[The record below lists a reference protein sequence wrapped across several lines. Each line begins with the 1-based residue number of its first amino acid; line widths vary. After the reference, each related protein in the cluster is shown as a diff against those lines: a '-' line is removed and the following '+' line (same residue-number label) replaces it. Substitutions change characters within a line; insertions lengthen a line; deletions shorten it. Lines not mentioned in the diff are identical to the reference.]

1 MVQKKENSFEQH
13 LKDLWHMILGQLNNV
28 RALLVGGGKIG
39 VGEFQDLDNLL
50 TLPDKIPTSGEVT
63 LAENA
68 SEE

>member
-1 MVQKKENSFEQH
+1 
-13 LKDLWHMILGQLNNV
+13 MILGQLNNV